1 MAIIRRKGETMTNRR
16 CGILL
21 ADVGIDMFHVGI
33 ESRLVFVFFFLFP
46 TFLLGFVGSVSPR
59 KYNDV
64 ALVLFDQLRPP
75 ASEYFPLVTV
85 DRGISATRG
94 VATGN
99 AIYPGA
105 AGTLS

>member
-1 MAIIRRKGETMTNRR
+1 MTNRR

-21 ADVGIDMFHVGI
+21 ADVGIDVFHVGI

-46 TFLLGFVGSVSPR
+46 TFLLGFVGSISAR
-59 KYNDV
+59 KYDDV

-94 VATGN
+94 VTTGN
-99 AIYPGA
+99 AIDPGA